1 MTPTTSASDD
11 HAVLLPLSPMDAI
24 MGSFGFTIL
33 YIFPRSN
40 TNALPFDL
48 ERLHSSFQALV
59 ENEYRVLLGELHVHP
74 TTGVA
79 SVKQTP
85 NAMNASA
92 IPFEKTAL
100 QDVTTDDAMASLS
113 SKFMPK
119 REPTQLLTLKATLL
133 SDGGLAIGVNMSHT
147 LLDGEGM
154 FTFMKVWG
162 EFYRGVPEQDRTT
175 VCHDRSL
182 LFGKGAGPVLPHPE
196 FKLKQ
201 AAAPAPEPVM
211 APAASAP
218 PVFPTTTQHVFHIS
232 PEQMKQIKA
241 VAMGTL
247 SENDDGYISTTD
259 ALTALFIILITQ
271 ARGHGKDVKF
281 TTGVNARKR
290 FSPPLPANYA
300 GNVISNAFSS
310 YEAHELETLSTTA
323 IGNIAKRVR
332 QSILLRDETF
342 LRDAIEFLTS
352 QDNLS
357 DVLVGTDFFLG
368 PDLMFTSWTNFGM
381 YDADFGA
388 HPWYVGVPRLPIC
401 DGMMIFMEGIRG
413 AEGLDLVVLLE
424 VSAMKRLLEL
434 WECVPFW
441 STQRAEL

>member
-1 MTPTTSASDD
+1 MVSDTTTTAATSGD
-11 HAVLLPLSPMDAI
+11 HAVLLPLSAMDAI
-24 MGSFGFTIL
+24 MGTIGFTIL
-33 YIFPRSN
+33 YIFPRPSS
-40 TNALPFDL
+40 TSALQPFDL
-48 ERLHSSFQALV
+48 EQLHTSFQALI
-59 ENEYRVLLGELHVHP
+59 EDEYRILLGELHVHP
-74 TTGVA
+74 TTGIV

-85 NAMNASA
+85 NAMTASR

-100 QDVTTDDAMASLS
+100 PDVTTEDAMQSLS
-113 SKFMPK
+113 MDFMPK
-119 REPTQLLTLKATLL
+119 REYTQLVTIKATLL
-133 SDGGLAIGVNMSHT
+133 SDGGLAVGVNMSHT

-162 EFYRGVPEQDRTT
+162 EFYRGVAKENRTK
-175 VCHDRSL
+175 VCHDRAL
-182 LFGKGAGPVLPHPE
+182 LNGRGIGPVLPHPE

-201 AAAPAPEPVM
+201 APAPATT
-211 APAASAP
+211 PAASAP
-218 PVFPTTTQHVFHIS
+218 TAFPTTTQHVFHIS

-241 VAMGTL
+241 AAMESL
-247 SENDDGYISTTD
+247 SESDGYVSTTD
-259 ALTALFIILITQ
+259 ALTALFIILISQ

-300 GNVISNAFSS
+300 GNVISNAFSA
-310 YEAHELETLSTTA
+310 YEAQELETLSPSA

-332 QSILLRDETF
+332 QSILQRDETF

-352 QDNLS
+352 QENLS
-357 DVLVGTDFFLG
+357 DVLVGTDFFFG
-368 PDLMFTSWTNFGM
+368 PDLMFTSWANFGM

-388 HPWYVGVPRLPIC
+388 HPWYVGVPKLPIC

-424 VSAMKRLLEL
+424 ENAMARLLKL
-434 WECVPFW
+434 WERVPF
-441 STQRAEL
+441 